1 MAEGERCFGEL
12 RSKCV
17 IAVMFDG
24 NSASDFTYCVFVCF
38 SGSGEEGHRP
48 LFRKKSEGEK

>member
-1 MAEGERCFGEL
+1 MFWRAEVKR
-12 RSKCV
+12 V